1 MGVDNFE
8 FENFFRLARK
18 PFELLPNPEF
28 LYPSKIHKKAMSYL
42 EYGVVE
48 KAGFILLTGEV
59 GSGKTT
65 LIRNLLK
72 KIEKKVALSKVFN
85 TRVNSQQLISM
96 INDDFGLDIKG
107 KDKPELLKDLFD
119 FLIQMYAEG
128 RHSVLIIDEAQN
140 LDWELLEEVRMLSNL
155 EADNSKLLQIILVGQ
170 PELRKVLSRPELRQF
185 RQRISVSCHLYHLN
199 KEEAGEYIYHRL
211 EVAGNRNAVIFAP
224 QALDIIYQYSRGVPR
239 LINIICDFLML
250 TALAEKTRE
259 VNGDMARDVVKDLD
273 FENQFWDFEST
284 APAAAAAPE
293 GPKAQWQAHDK
304 GDARLL
310 NEVVS
315 RLDSIEKTFSAQK
328 TMPRDISSRL
338 DALESAVSGLV
349 EKEAS
354 RPVEAADGLEKPD
367 AQVILIPEPLDSAPF
382 GSEEADDESNNRK
395 GGLLRRI
402 FGHYKH

>member
-28 LYPSKIHKKAMSYL
+28 LYLSKIHKKAMSYL

-170 PELRKVLSRPELRQF
+170 PELRKVLSKPELRQF
-185 RQRISVSCHLYHLN
+185 RQRISVSCHLHHLN
-199 KEEAGEYIYHRL
+199 REETEEYIFHRL
-211 EVAGNRNAVIFAP
+211 EIAGNRNALIFAS

-259 VNGDMARDVVKDLD
+259 VNGPMARDIVKDLD

-284 APAAAAAPE
+284 APDEARE
-293 GPKAQWQAHDK
+293 GPKAHWQAQAK
-304 GDARLL
+304 GDSRLL
-310 NEVVS
+310 NDIIS
-315 RLDSIEKTFSAQK
+315 RLDSIEKTSSAGK
-328 TMPRDISSRL
+328 VDRELSRRL
-338 DALESAVSGLV
+338 EALESAVSGLI
-349 EKEAS
+349 EKETT
-354 RPVEAADGLEKPD
+354 PPFEPAACPEKPV
-367 AQVILIPEPLDSAPF
+367 AQVILIPEPLDP
-382 GSEEADDESNNRK
+382 GPCGPEVIDERNNRK

-402 FGHYKH
+402 FGHY